1 MPEIVLSSKC
11 PCLVTEARSECLT
24 LAALP
29 ARVVSDPRAG
39 SLPDHLEQGLQTNQ
53 CVPDARRCK
62 ALIKAL
68 TGWLAPGTLEKSNMA
83 IVQPNSL
90 H

>member
-1 MPEIVLSSKC
+1 MPEIVLSSNC
-11 PCLVTEARSECLT
+11 PCLVTEARSERLT